1 MCLKSLQRTLFHFI
15 NYPNVRSNREKSL
28 YLFSSFREKVFRKKL
43 SHLTGRLLSTRPSGA
58 AILWRARGLDGAKR
72 SIRVPEFY
80 TSILLVDGDIIAYKA
95 AASAETPVNW
105 GDGLWTLH
113 SYEQDVALHLGEA
126 LSKLVIEAPVQDC
139 IVALSDKENYRKQ
152 LVPYYKANRAKT
164 RKPMLLNYAR
174 DVIRNT
180 YNTIIY
186 RRLEADDVLGILGT
200 ANTDTII
207 WSEDKDL
214 RTVPAKH
221 WIDGAVVEISE
232 AEADYNPSYSY
243 YKQSEYNEVFW

>member
-1 MCLKSLQRTLFHFI
+1 MT
-15 NYPNVRSNREKSL
+15 
-28 YLFSSFREKVFRKKL
+28 
-43 SHLTGRLLSTRPSGA
+43 
-58 AILWRARGLDGAKR
+58 
-72 SIRVPEFY
+72 
-80 TSILLVDGDIIAYKA
+80 ILLVDGDIIAYKA

-113 SYEQDVALHLGEA
+113 SYEQDVALYIGEA
-126 LSKLVIEAPVQDC
+126 LSKLEIEAPVQDC
-139 IVALSDKENYRKQ
+139 IVALSDTENYRKEIAS
-152 LVPYYKANRAKT
+152 YYKANRKKV
-164 RKPMLLNYAR
+164 RRPMLLNYAR

-180 YNTIIY
+180 YNTVIY

-232 AEADYNPSYSY
+232 AEADYNFYAQTLMGDNADN
-243 YKQSEYNEVFW
+243 YKGCPKVGAVAAKKILDKDCSWGAVVEAFKAKGLSEEVALENAQLARILRNGEYDTDTAEVRLWTGTH